1 MALSITERMATGWF
15 LTINNAER
23 KKLTVFEVRCSHG
36 GCLLAAVV
44 TIDKELYIPG
54 VTDSTKTETH
64 PTALLGAGIV
74 PPPPTGRLTAEALRE
89 MTVNEFLT
97 GFSGA
102 PRGFSMAD
110 VAAVDPVRP
119 GTVETV
125 GLGCAGAARLSGWAR
140 CWQPT

>member
-64 PTALLGAGIV
+64 PTALRDV
-74 PPPPTGRLTAEALRE
+74 PPEAMLRMLGIDYQPLHPEAYLVASPQRRCERCGQRVPDRVLWGTERLFNGGCGR
-89 MTVNEFLT
+89 
-97 GFSGA
+97 
-102 PRGFSMAD
+102 
-110 VAAVDPVRP
+110 
-119 GTVETV
+119 
-125 GLGCAGAARLSGWAR
+125 C
-140 CWQPT
+140 